1 MKALRAEG
9 IAVAAEGAAFNL
21 LLCWTERER

>member
-1 MKALRAEG
+1 MKALRAED

-21 LLCWTERER
+21 LLCGTEREP